1 MNMRA
6 LIVDDEPLGVKGVR
20 TLLADEPDVEIVGE
34 CFDGAAAVRAIRELR
49 PDLVFLDV
57 QMPGLDGFEVLEEL
71 TEPEMPLIIFV
82 TAFDQYSLQ
91 AFAVHALDYL
101 LKPLSRPRFKEAMQQ
116 ARATLEG
123 KEHRAVNRRLLALL
137 EEVEQRRQSLD
148 RFVVR
153 TADRILFLKSEEV
166 EAIEATGNY
175 MHLFRGRESFMIR
188 ETMATLEQRLNPARF
203 LRTHRSWI
211 VNVDRIKEI
220 QTTESGYTILVQG
233 GTKVPVSK
241 GYRERIDALLENPLP
256 SIGGFGGL
264 A

>member
-1 MNMRA
+1 MSIRA

-20 TLLADEPDVEIVGE
+20 TLLTDEPDVEVVGE
-34 CFDGAAAVRAIRELR
+34 CFDGRAAVQAIRELR
-49 PDLVFLDV
+49 PDMVFLDV

-71 TEPEMPLIIFV
+71 TEPEIPLIIFV

-101 LKPLSRPRFKEAMQQ
+101 LKPLSRPRFREAMQR
-116 ARATLEG
+116 ARTTLEG
-123 KEHRAVNRRLLALL
+123 RGQKDVNRRLLALL

-153 TADRILFLKSEEV
+153 TPDRILFIKSEEV

-175 MHLFRGRESFMIR
+175 MHLFRGRESFIIR
-188 ETMATLEQRLNPARF
+188 ETLGTLEQRLDPVRF
-203 LRTHRSWI
+203 IRTHRSWI
-211 VNVDRIKEI
+211 VNVERIKEI
-220 QTTESGYTILVQG
+220 QTSESGYTILVQG

-241 GYRERIDALLENPLP
+241 GYRERIDALLDDPLP
-256 SIGGFGGL
+256 RIGRPPGGV
-264 A
+264 